1 MTVDSTLFVC
11 TTCGSTWEDGKRIG
25 TSAGEFLLQD
35 LQVQLADAGI
45 HLEAV
50 KCLSACLNSCAVAIS
65 APGKF
70 SYVLGQLPAQE
81 NRSETVEALV
91 QLAQSHR
98 EKPDG
103 FVPYGERPELL
114 KNRVLGR
121 IPPIILP
128 KESFS

>member
-35 LQVQLADAGI
+35 LQVALADSGI
-45 HLEAV
+45 QLQSV
-50 KCLSACLNSCAVAIS
+50 KCLSACLNSCAVAIT

-70 SYVLGQLPAQE
+70 SYVLGQLPAQDQ
-81 NRSETVEALV
+81 RSETVTALV
-91 QLAQSHR
+91 QLAQLHR
-98 EKPDG
+98 EKTDG
-103 FVPYGERPELL
+103 FVPYAERPELL

-121 IPPIILP
+121 IPPLVP
-128 KESFS
+128 SN